1 MDPRAR
7 ADAAL
12 ARARARGIHVVT
24 PDNMTSPMD
33 SSATQQIPRA
43 MVNAADPRMVDPES
57 TMILS
62 AQAAAGHPGTPPT
75 QPFPPQN
82 PPHTQPIATQPPA
95 GRPAGGQPGPGQPGS
110 GQPGSGQPG
119 AGQPGA
125 GHPHQAQQPQPA
137 PQPPAPQPEPEPEL
151 RVAPGPVPTV
161 QQVSTSRPSL
171 SQRLSGGQDQPPQGL
186 SQRLNG

>member
-43 MVNAADPRMVDPES
+43 MVNAVDPRGDDPDS
-57 TMILS
+57 TMVL
-62 AQAAAGHPGTPPT
+62 AAHVA
-75 QPFPPQN
+75 
-82 PPHTQPIATQPPA
+82 A
-95 GRPAGGQPGPGQPGS
+95 GRPAPPPPQP
-110 GQPGSGQPG
+110 
-119 AGQPGA
+119 
-125 GHPHQAQQPQPA
+125 QAQA
-137 PQPPAPQPEPEPEL
+137 PDPEPEL

-161 QQVSTSRPSL
+161 QQVPIARPSL
-171 SQRLSGGQDQPPQGL
+171 SQRLSGGQPPQPPGL
-186 SQRLNG
+186 SQRLNGNP

>member
-43 MVNAADPRMVDPES
+43 VVNAADPRGDDPDS
-57 TMILS
+57 TMVL
-62 AQAAAGHPGTPPT
+62 AAHVA
-75 QPFPPQN
+75 
-82 PPHTQPIATQPPA
+82 
-95 GRPAGGQPGPGQPGS
+95 
-110 GQPGSGQPG
+110 
-119 AGQPGA
+119 AGQP
-125 GHPHQAQQPQPA
+125 A
-137 PQPPAPQPEPEPEL
+137 PPPPPAPEPEPEQEL

-161 QQVSTSRPSL
+161 QRVPTARPSL
-171 SQRLSGGQDQPPQGL
+171 SQRLSGGQPPHPPGL
-186 SQRLNG
+186 TQRLNGDS

>member
-43 MVNAADPRMVDPES
+43 MVNAVDPRGGDPDS
-57 TMILS
+57 TMVL
-62 AQAAAGHPGTPPT
+62 AAHVA
-75 QPFPPQN
+75 
-82 PPHTQPIATQPPA
+82 
-95 GRPAGGQPGPGQPGS
+95 
-110 GQPGSGQPG
+110 
-119 AGQPGA
+119 AGQP
-125 GHPHQAQQPQPA
+125 A
-137 PQPPAPQPEPEPEL
+137 PPPPPAPEPEPEL

-161 QQVSTSRPSL
+161 QQVPTARPSL
-171 SQRLSGGQDQPPQGL
+171 SQRLSGGQPPHPPGL
-186 SQRLNG
+186 SRRLNGDS

>member
-43 MVNAADPRMVDPES
+43 MVNAVDPRGEDPDS
-57 TMILS
+57 TMVL
-62 AQAAAGHPGTPPT
+62 AAHVA
-75 QPFPPQN
+75 
-82 PPHTQPIATQPPA
+82 
-95 GRPAGGQPGPGQPGS
+95 
-110 GQPGSGQPG
+110 
-119 AGQPGA
+119 AGQP
-125 GHPHQAQQPQPA
+125 A
-137 PQPPAPQPEPEPEL
+137 PPPPPAPEPEPEL

-161 QQVSTSRPSL
+161 QQVPTARPSL
-171 SQRLSGGQDQPPQGL
+171 SQRLSGGQPPHPQGL
-186 SQRLNG
+186 TQRLNGDS

>member
-43 MVNAADPRMVDPES
+43 MVNAVDPRGGDPDS
-57 TMILS
+57 TMVL
-62 AQAAAGHPGTPPT
+62 AAHVA
-75 QPFPPQN
+75 
-82 PPHTQPIATQPPA
+82 
-95 GRPAGGQPGPGQPGS
+95 
-110 GQPGSGQPG
+110 
-119 AGQPGA
+119 AGQP
-125 GHPHQAQQPQPA
+125 A
-137 PQPPAPQPEPEPEL
+137 PPPPPPPPAAPALEPEQ

-161 QQVSTSRPSL
+161 QQVPSSRPTL
-171 SQRLSGGQDQPPQGL
+171 SQRLSGGQPQHPPGL
-186 SQRLNG
+186 SQRLNGDS

>member
-33 SSATQQIPRA
+33 SSATQQIPRS
-43 MVNAADPRMVDPES
+43 MVNAADPRTADPDS

-62 AQAAAGHPGTPPT
+62 AQVAS
-75 QPFPPQN
+75 
-82 PPHTQPIATQPPA
+82 
-95 GRPAGGQPGPGQPGS
+95 GRPAPAVPP
-110 GQPGSGQPG
+110 
-119 AGQPGA
+119 
-125 GHPHQAQQPQPA
+125 QAPVPV
-137 PQPPAPQPEPEPEL
+137 PVPETQPEL

-161 QQVSTSRPSL
+161 QQVETSRPTL
-171 SQRLSGGQDQPPQGL
+171 SQRLSGGPEQRPQGFT
-186 SQRLNG
+186 QRLSGEG

>member
-33 SSATQQIPRA
+33 SSATQQIPRS
-43 MVNAADPRMVDPES
+43 MVNAADPRMADPDS
-57 TMILS
+57 TMVLS
-62 AQAAAGHPGTPPT
+62 AQTAAGGPFTP
-75 QPFPPQN
+75 Q
-82 PPHTQPIATQPPA
+82 TQPIAAHPPQAPQPQAPQPQAQAQAPQTQPMPA
-95 GRPAGGQPGPGQPGS
+95 Q
-110 GQPGSGQPG
+110 
-119 AGQPGA
+119 
-125 GHPHQAQQPQPA
+125 QPA
-137 PQPPAPQPEPEPEL
+137 PQQEPEL

-171 SQRLSGGQDQPPQGL
+171 SQRLSGGPEQPPQGL

>member
-43 MVNAADPRMVDPES
+43 VVNAVDPRGGDPDS
-57 TMILS
+57 TMVLAAHI
-62 AQAAAGHPGTPPT
+62 AAG
-75 QPFPPQN
+75 
-82 PPHTQPIATQPPA
+82 
-95 GRPAGGQPGPGQPGS
+95 
-110 GQPGSGQPG
+110 
-119 AGQPGA
+119 
-125 GHPHQAQQPQPA
+125 QPA
-137 PQPPAPQPEPEPEL
+137 PQPVPEPEPEL

-161 QQVSTSRPSL
+161 QQVPPARPSL
-171 SQRLSGGQDQPPQGL
+171 SQRLSGGHPAPPQGL
-186 SQRLNG
+186 AQRLNGD